1 MTIPALRFGHVAFR
15 VSDVER
21 SVRWYDDALG
31 ARRVFHAPKDG
42 ERQELMFL
50 EFAKGQFI
58 ELFTEGHEKVEIPS
72 NAIGYQH
79 FCLAV
84 DDLNQMLAHLALIN
98 VYPERPPRVGR
109 SHYLIAFIADPDGNI
124 IELMEIKPESA
135 IYRA

>member
-1 MTIPALRFGHVAFR
+1 
-15 VSDVER
+15 
-21 SVRWYDDALG
+21 
-31 ARRVFHAPKDG
+31 
-42 ERQELMFL
+42 MFL

-58 ELFTEGHEKVEIPS
+58 ELFTEGHEKVVIPR

-84 DDLNQMLAHLALIN
+84 DDLNQMLEHLAAMN

-109 SHYLIAFIADPDGNI
+109 SHYLIAFVADPDANI
-124 IELMEIKPESA
+124 IELMEISPESA